1 MKTKSCLLLPTTYYL
16 LPTTYYLLPTA
27 YCLLL
32 TACFLLFSPSFSL
45 AAEGAAHGGDWK
57 EWLWKI
63 VNFGI
68 LVFILVKFAG
78 KPLRD
83 FLRQRTELIEKT
95 MRDANAAR
103 QAAEQALAAIEDKLR
118 LKDKE
123 IEDILDWS
131 KNSAKLEQE
140 LLISQGEQMKKR
152 ILEQARNSIDY
163 ELRLAKE
170 ALKAEA
176 AEAAVGLAEEKI
188 KERLTGEVQA
198 ALIEKSI
205 NLVESGR

>member
-1 MKTKSCLLLPTTYYL
+1 MKTKSCFLLPTTYYL
-16 LPTTYYLLPTA
+16 LPSPYYLLPTA

-32 TACFLLFSPSFSL
+32 TACFLLLSPSFSL

-103 QAAEQALAAIEDKLR
+103 QAHNKR
-118 LKDKE
+118 LP
-123 IEDILDWS
+123 L
-131 KNSAKLEQE
+131 
-140 LLISQGEQMKKR
+140 
-152 ILEQARNSIDY
+152 
-163 ELRLAKE
+163 
-170 ALKAEA
+170 
-176 AEAAVGLAEEKI
+176 
-188 KERLTGEVQA
+188 
-198 ALIEKSI
+198 
-205 NLVESGR
+205 

>member
-1 MKTKSCLLLPTTYYL
+1 MKLRYYLLHSFCCLLL
-16 LPTTYYLLPTA
+16 TA
-27 YCLLL
+27 YCLL
-32 TACFLLFSPSFSL
+32 FFPSFSL

-68 LVFILVKFAG
+68 LVFILVKFVG
-78 KPLRD
+78 KPLKD

-103 QAAEQALAAIEDKLR
+103 QVAEQALDAIEGKLR

-123 IEDILDWS
+123 IEEILVRS

-140 LLISQGEQMKKR
+140 LLISQGEQMKER

-170 ALKAEA
+170 AIKAEA
-176 AEAAVGLAEEKI
+176 AETAVGLAEKKI
-188 KERLTGEVQA
+188 KERLVGELQTT
-198 ALIEKSI
+198 LIEKSI
-205 NLVESGR
+205 NMVESGK

>member
-1 MKTKSCLLLPTTYYL
+1 MKTKSCYL

-27 YCLLL
+27 CCLLL
-32 TACFLLFSPSFSL
+32 TACFLLSSPSFSL

-63 VNFGI
+63 INFGI

-83 FLRQRTELIEKT
+83 FLKQRTELIEKT

-123 IEDILDWS
+123 IEDILDRS
-131 KNSAKLEQE
+131 RNSAKLEQE

-176 AEAAVGLAEEKI
+176 AEAAVGLAEKKI

-205 NLVESGR
+205 NLVESGK

>member
-1 MKTKSCLLLPTTYYL
+1 MRTESCF
-16 LPTTYYLLPTA
+16 LLPTA

-131 KNSAKLEQE
+131 KNSAKLEQK

-198 ALIEKSI
+198 TLIEKSI
-205 NLVESGR
+205 NLVESGK